1 MRTLFLAVGLLLLAS
16 SIVHSQE
23 AKQTQSTYTVQV
35 DTSKVDLA
43 KQLDGTAQ
51 VLQKYMSG
59 PMETYYRATLRR
71 NFIMGIGG
79 CAFWLSLVI
88 TGIWSIKKHCKETNN
103 DDSSYGT
110 GHDAVPGWAILGG
123 GLFLAALLTAPML
136 TSSFELLVAPDY
148 CAMQNIL
155 NMAAHLVGK

>member
-23 AKQTQSTYTVQV
+23 AKQNQSTYTVQV
-35 DTSKVDLA
+35 DTSKIDFT
-43 KQLDGTAQ
+43 KQLDGATQ

-59 PMETYYRATLRR
+59 PMATYYQATLRR

-79 CAFWLSLVI
+79 CALWLSLVL
-88 TGIWSIKKHCKETNN
+88 TGIWSIKKHSKDYRNEGST
-103 DDSSYGT
+103 
-110 GHDAVPGWAILGG
+110 DAQGERPPGWAILGW
-123 GLFLAALLTAPML
+123 GLFLVALLAAPIL
-136 TSSFELLVAPDY
+136 FFSFELLVAPDY

-155 NMAAHLVGK
+155 NMTARLVGK